1 MKRMLSVA
9 AAVILALTGCAGAEP
24 YKEKATVSTE
34 ATASADNSQEPIA
47 EPQNDTTEEVTAE
60 MEGDTITLVPLGDG
74 DYVYEVSAGWGE
86 AGYASYTFRT
96 LPQVRGEQKDE
107 LTGIFDALNKLEYQ
121 PYTCDGLPE
130 YRLTAADGTV
140 YAINLSEKWVWRGNC
155 EQAELSDELIAQLK
169 GNIVI
174 FAKPPLY
181 STHTPPA
188 EYPLPT
194 WPAPHSISG
203 FPSDFSVQTGFLP

>member
-1 MKRMLSVA
+1 MKKVLSVV

-24 YKEKATVSTE
+24 YKEKAPILAEATVSVN
-34 ATASADNSQEPIA
+34 NSQALIIEP
-47 EPQNDTTEEVTAE
+47 TAE
-60 MEGDTITLVPLGDG
+60 IEGDTITRVPLGNG
-74 DYVYEVSAGWGE
+74 DYVYEAFVGWDE
-86 AGYASYTFRT
+86 AGCAGYTFRT
-96 LPQVRGEQKDE
+96 LSQVRGERKDE
-107 LTGIFDALNKLEYQ
+107 LTGIFDALNELEYQ

-140 YAINLSEKWVWRGNC
+140 YAINLSEKWVWRGNS

-188 EYPLPT
+188 EYPLLT

-203 FPSDFSVQTGFLP
+203 FPSGFSTRTGFLL